1 MSQVTT
7 LQKAKML
14 MDKLVKMRINR
25 SPLPTEQDRIY
36 PVASLS
42 NGRLL
47 LSNGDI
53 RQTPILKNIGKMQE
67 QQTFE
72 GAPANKT
79 NNYLNTLSLNIAVPA
94 KQTGKN
100 MQNAALVFSNYLSS
114 VLKPRLSA
122 PLETGL
128 PALIPETNQAQNAF
142 QTPFALA
149 NLPQLAPKVESAIEL
164 NSKVFSEGNQ
174 FTKELQESLR
184 RDFLGL
190 NRGETE
196 TGNIQRFANLPL
208 VQGYGTSYRL
218 PQQETANYTR
228 VSSNPFVLTG
238 VVR

>member
-14 MDKLVKMRINR
+14 MDKLVKMHINR
-25 SPLPTEQDRIY
+25 SPLPTEQNRIY

-47 LSNGDI
+47 LSNGET
-53 RQTPILKNIGKMQE
+53 RQTPIMKNIGKMQE

-79 NNYLNTLSLNIAVPA
+79 SNYLNTLSLNIAVPA

-100 MQNAALVFSNYLSS
+100 MQNAAMVFSNYLNS
-114 VLKPRLSA
+114 VLKPKLTA

-128 PALIPETNQAQNAF
+128 PALIPESNQAQNAL

-174 FTKELQESLR
+174 FAQKLQESLR
-184 RDFLGL
+184 RDFLGI

-196 TGNIQRFANLPL
+196 SGNIQRFANLPL
-208 VQGYGTSYRL
+208 VQGYGTAYRL
-218 PQQETANYTR
+218 PQQATAAYTQ
-228 VSSNPFVLTG
+228 VSANPYIMTG
-238 VVR
+238 MVR